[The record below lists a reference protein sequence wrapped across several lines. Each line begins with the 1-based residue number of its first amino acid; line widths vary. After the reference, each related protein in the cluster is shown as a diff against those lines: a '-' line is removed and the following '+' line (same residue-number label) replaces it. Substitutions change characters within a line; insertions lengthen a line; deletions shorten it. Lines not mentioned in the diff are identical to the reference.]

1 MEVSLEGPFSIHE
14 LKLENEHETV
24 KNQLL
29 LQFSSTNDFG
39 SKVLKESTET
49 SLAKIMNEKSGVFKE
64 LNAEKT
70 LKKRVTR
77 TVKHLGDNETY
88 RDIWTNPKKQKIIAS
103 SAITIIIVKT
113 YLGL

>member
-1 MEVSLEGPFSIHE
+1 MISIHE

-49 SLAKIMNEKSGVFKE
+49 SLAKIMNEKSGNYLSKILDLKE
-64 LNAEKT
+64 
-70 LKKRVTR
+70 
-77 TVKHLGDNETY
+77 
-88 RDIWTNPKKQKIIAS
+88 
-103 SAITIIIVKT
+103 
-113 YLGL
+113 GLSLTSVMSNFDFIDYSR

>member
-1 MEVSLEGPFSIHE
+1 MSKLYIKLNHPTKSKFRIDIILFLSIHE

-49 SLAKIMNEKSGVFKE
+49 SLAKRMNEKSGNYLSNISGLKE
-64 LNAEKT
+64 GLS
-70 LKKRVTR
+70 L
-77 TVKHLGDNETY
+77 
-88 RDIWTNPKKQKIIAS
+88 TNFDFIDF
-103 SAITIIIVKT
+103 
-113 YLGL
+113 GR